1 MDPWYYHVNRIP
13 DVIVNKGYYMDDN
26 ATGGIGLSW
35 LYEAETLLQSLATAG
50 FLVLSHS
57 CYQVEPVF
65 LSESTSP
72 SFSSMDFV
80 TQGYH
85 SLLAA
90 LRNSPPAPM
99 VRLRCGD
106 RAVTLPSIYSLLE
119 IPLSAPVILFFWP
132 FCIQRNVNANVKPF
146 SSLTPP
152 FLQNN

>member
-1 MDPWYYHVNRIP
+1 MFFFFASLWTLGITTSIVSP
-13 DVIVNKGYYMDDN
+13 DVIANKGYMDDN
-26 ATGGIGLSW
+26 ATGGIGFSW

-72 SFSSMDFV
+72 RFSSMDFV

-90 LRNSPPAPM
+90 LRNSPPTPM
-99 VRLRCGD
+99 VRLR
-106 RAVTLPSIYSLLE
+106 L
-119 IPLSAPVILFFWP
+119 W
-132 FCIQRNVNANVKPF
+132 
-146 SSLTPP
+146 
-152 FLQNN
+152 